1 MRGFVLAA
9 GFGTRLR
16 PLTDL
21 LPKPMVVVGEVPL
34 VERAV
39 RQLAAAGVTEIG
51 INLFHKPEVIQRHL
65 GDGSRLGVQLT
76 WFDERE
82 LLPGEPPGR
91 RSPLGTGGG
100 LKNAEAF
107 LKGGG
112 DAFVLV
118 NGDAWHGFSIED
130 LIANHSADRQAT
142 LAVHRDRRRPELH
155 LIECGDNQAIAGISA
170 RPPMSVEELPLHDGG
185 FRAIYT
191 GVAVYS
197 SQLLE
202 RLPAGKVSGLV
213 THAIA
218 PALRRGERLCWAEPE
233 GLWVDCG
240 TIDEV
245 LRADVYARSMAL
257 IGE

>member
-21 LPKPMVVVGEVPL
+21 LPKPMVVVGQMPL

-39 RQLAAAGVTEIG
+39 RQLAAAGITEIG
-51 INLFHKPEVIQRHL
+51 VNVFHKPEAIRRHL
-65 GDGSRLGVQLT
+65 GDGSQLGVELT

-82 LLPGEPPGR
+82 LLPGEAPGR
-91 RSPLGTGGG
+91 RTPLGTGGG
-100 LKNAEAF
+100 LKNAETF
-107 LKGGG
+107 LRGGG

-118 NGDAWHGFSIED
+118 NGDAWHGFD
-130 LIANHSADRQAT
+130 LQGLIDAHGRDHTAT

-155 LIECGDNQAIAGISA
+155 LIECGDDQAIAGISA
-170 RPPMSVEELPLHDGG
+170 RPPMSVEELPLHNGG

-197 SQLLE
+197 SRLLE

-218 PALRRGERLCWAEPE
+218 PALREGERLCWCEPE

-240 TIDEV
+240 TIEEV
-245 LRADVYARSMAL
+245 LRADVYARSLAVL
-257 IGE
+257 AA

>member
-21 LPKPMVVVGEVPL
+21 LPKPMVVVGGMTL

-39 RQLAAAGVTEIG
+39 RQLAAAGVTEVG
-51 INLFHKPEVIQRHL
+51 INLFHKPEIIQRHL
-65 GDGSRLGVQLT
+65 GDGSRLGVNLT

-82 LLPGEPPGR
+82 PLPGEAPGR

-100 LKNAEAF
+100 LKRAEAF
-107 LKGGG
+107 LRDGG

-118 NGDAWHGFSIED
+118 NGDAWHGFDLGD
-130 LIANHSADRQAT
+130 LIASHSPDRVAT
-142 LAVHRDRRRPELH
+142 MAVHRDRRRPELH
-155 LIECGDNQAIAGISA
+155 LIECGDRQAIVGISA

-191 GVAVYS
+191 GVAVYAGR
-197 SQLLE
+197 LLD
-202 RLPAGKVSGLV
+202 RLPARRVSGLV

-218 PALRRGERLCWAEPE
+218 PALRDTERLCWAEPA

-245 LRADVYARSMAL
+245 VRADVYARSLAVL
-257 IGE
+257 AA

>member
-21 LPKPMVVVGEVPL
+21 LPKPMVVVGAMPL
-34 VERAV
+34 VERAIV
-39 RQLAAAGVTEIG
+39 QLAAAGITEIG
-51 INLFHKPEVIQRHL
+51 LNLFHKPEVIRHHL
-65 GDGSRLGVQLT
+65 GDGSRLGVELT
-76 WFDERE
+76 YFDERDM
-82 LLPGEPPGR
+82 LPGEAPGR
-91 RSPLGTGGG
+91 RTPLGTGGG

-107 LKGGG
+107 LRGGG
-112 DAFVLV
+112 DDFVLV
-118 NGDAWHGFSIED
+118 NGDAWHGFDLHE
-130 LIANHSADRQAT
+130 LIASHGADRLAT

-155 LIECGDNQAIAGISA
+155 LIECGDDQAIKGISA

-197 SQLLE
+197 GRLLD

-218 PALRRGERLCWAEPE
+218 PALREGERLCWSEPE

-245 LRADVYARSMAL
+245 LRADVYARSMAVL
-257 IGE
+257 AA